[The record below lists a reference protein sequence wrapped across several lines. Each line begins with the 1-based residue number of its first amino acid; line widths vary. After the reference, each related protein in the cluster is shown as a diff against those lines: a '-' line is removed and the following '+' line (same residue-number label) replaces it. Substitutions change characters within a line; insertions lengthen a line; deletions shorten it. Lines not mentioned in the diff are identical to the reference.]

1 LRRIAALLSGI
12 VLLSNYG
19 NERIMAEPQTDV
31 QRPSVAAK
39 SGSSEALAPA
49 VQKDIATLRE
59 STEHLRDFET
69 ARDFG
74 GWSVMITGCMDD
86 PVAGGMGFQYGNPK
100 LIDDSVRVDAP
111 ELLLYEPEK
120 NGHLRLVGVEYVVPL
135 SEWKSATPPR
145 LFGRDF
151 AVNATFQIWTL
162 HVWAWEHN
170 PNGMFAEWNPR
181 VTCDYTSNVSAI
193 THR

>member
-1 LRRIAALLSGI
+1 MRRIAALLSGI
-12 VLLSNYG
+12 VLLSHYG
-19 NERIMAEPQTDV
+19 NERIMAEPQADV
-31 QRPSVAAK
+31 QRASVAAR
-39 SGSSEALAPA
+39 SRSSEVLGPE
-49 VQKDIATLRE
+49 VQKDLATVRE
-59 STEHLRDFET
+59 ATEHLRDFET

-86 PVAGGMGFQYGNPK
+86 PAGGTGFQYGNPK
-100 LIDDSVRVDAP
+100 LIDGSVRVDSP

-120 NGHLRLVGVEYVVPL
+120 NGRLRLVGVEYVVPL

-151 AVNATFQIWTL
+151 AVNAAFQIWTL
-162 HVWAWEHN
+162 HVWAWEQN
-170 PNGMFAEWNPR
+170 PNGMFADWNPR

-193 THR
+193 THS

>member
-12 VLLSNYG
+12 VFLGNYA
-19 NERIMAEPQTDV
+19 NERIRSEPQTDV
-31 QRPSVAAK
+31 QAPSVAAS
-39 SGSSEALAPA
+39 SGSRAALGPGVQRDPA
-49 VQKDIATLRE
+49 VLRQ

-86 PVAGGMGFQYGNPK
+86 PAAGGMGFQYGNPK
-100 LIDDSVRVDAP
+100 LIDGSVRVDAP

-120 NGHLRLVGVEYVVPL
+120 DGRLRLVGVEYVVPL

-151 AVNATFQIWTL
+151 KINATFQIWAL
-162 HVWAWEHN
+162 HVWVWEQN
-170 PNGMFAEWNPR
+170 PNGMFADWNPR
-181 VTCDYTSNVSAI
+181 VTCDYTSNVSAL
-193 THR
+193 THS